1 MKRNKCKTCLFSLGV
16 VFVFFSYYLGISY
29 ITRMIQGTDLVGGEV
44 QKHYAAVI
52 TKSGNSDFW
61 KSVYAGARAACTEYN
76 LNLTLNAP
84 ENEEDYEVQ
93 NEMINEVVEA
103 GAEAIIISAIDYNAN
118 RPPIEAAIKKGV
130 KVVVVDSDVNSDGV
144 SCRISTDNYKAGGMA
159 GDAVLASREEK
170 LNVGIVN
177 FDKNTANGQ
186 QREQGFRDRVEK
198 DDRVTIIETINVIST
213 AAAAREGT
221 VSLLNRHPDINV
233 IVTFNEWTSLGVGYA
248 VQDMQ
253 LAESTMVVAFD
264 SNVISVGMLETG
276 EVDALIVQNPYS
288 MGYLGVECA
297 YKLIYGFPIEET
309 EVDTATSLITKEN
322 MFDEKYQRVLFP
334 F

>member
-1 MKRNKCKTCLFSLGV
+1 MKRNKCKTCLFSLGLCS
-16 VFVFFSYYLGISY
+16 FFQLLLRISY
-29 ITRMIQGTDLVGGEV
+29 ITRMIQGTDLVGGG
-44 QKHYAAVI
+44 
-52 TKSGNSDFW
+52 TKALCGCYYKVGNSDFW

-130 KVVVVDSDVNSDGV
+130 KVVVVDSEVNSDGV

-233 IVTFNEWTSLGVGYA
+233 IVTFNEWTSLWGWLRGSGYA
-248 VQDMQ
+248 VSRKHNGSG
-253 LAESTMVVAFD
+253 L
-264 SNVISVGMLETG
+264 
-276 EVDALIVQNPYS
+276 
-288 MGYLGVECA
+288 
-297 YKLIYGFPIEET
+297 
-309 EVDTATSLITKEN
+309 
-322 MFDEKYQRVLFP
+322 
-334 F
+334 